1 MSSINYEEPEETKMI
16 RLDLTAQ
23 ECRWL
28 HMMCSYIHMGDETH
42 DRDAKIMG
50 ISKEQSTELHRKIY
64 YRRMGFTDITEQEAK
79 DLVWQISERM
89 RIKKELEAELKAES
103 QELNESR
110 IERV

>member
-1 MSSINYEEPEETKMI
+1 MSNVNYEESEETKMI

-28 HMMCSYIHMGDETH
+28 HMMCSYIGIGDETH
-42 DRDAKIMG
+42 ERDAFIMG
-50 ISKEQSTELHRKIY
+50 ISKEQASELHRKIY

-79 DLVWQISERM
+79 ELNWKISESI
-89 RIKKELEAELKAES
+89 RIKKELEAELKSES